1 MMKKLL
7 FVAALLSLTLLGGCA
22 KGGSGPCVVNCA
34 GITVT
39 GSSNGVT
46 PIGSVGLNLPISF
59 TVAFTNTTTQPVNWN
74 ITGTSCTTATDPSNP
89 CGYFTSTTTATANF
103 QGPSS
108 MPSNPSVNIVATSQ
122 TDGSLSGTLQM
133 RVLPDIA
140 NVNPP
145 SLDVGAGLT
154 QQYTAVA
161 IPDQA
166 PQTFTWTCTT
176 ANGPCANFS
185 QDPNISGLAY
195 YKPTAGEECSG
206 SGCVTV
212 SAIAT
217 IDPTG
222 CTVDTKNFPCLPS
235 QTTVVSSRLSGTY
248 AFQFSGYDKNG
259 RAIAA
264 AGTFT
269 ATSGGSI
276 SSGVEDVNA
285 WNGSAFVT
293 TQHNISGGS
302 YTPISGGNIN
312 SNNAGTLSLTGSGIG
327 FPSTYQV
334 VLDGAGDLQMVAAD
348 GAGANGSGVAELSSK
363 NKFNQGTAATFAFGF
378 TGVDSSNARVGYVG
392 LLPTDGVSS
401 VSNGLMDVNDNGSAN
416 NSVCGSSP
424 CATSGSYTYSST
436 TNLGQ
441 LTLTTP
447 KATVTFDFFVAN
459 GNTNTNNPLTLYAI
473 STDNNP
479 AVVGTMTLQD
489 SKITTYNN
497 AALVGN
503 SVSALTGTNGNV
515 ALVNGTTNGQ
525 GDFTGTFDW
534 NNSGTITSVPPVKD
548 CKGPTVC
555 VFGNAYAATDNN
567 KGRYTIQILGNPNAS
582 SGGAPIAFILYA
594 SGANRG
600 FLLDQSTA
608 AVITG
613 TMNLQT
619 AFKQNFGSFA
629 QSEATGTYAVATN
642 SNSVPN
648 VTTCS
653 GLTSCY
659 ATMNLL
665 LTSPGSNVFNVSGVE
680 NPNSQSISAVYTL
693 QSSGVGTIAPIS
705 PATAPNFVIYALTQT
720 DFFMMELDAGVVS
733 PILFMAQ

>member
-1 MMKKLL
+1 M
-7 FVAALLSLTLLGGCA
+7 
-22 KGGSGPCVVNCA
+22 N
-34 GITVT
+34 
-39 GSSNGVT
+39 
-46 PIGSVGLNLPISF
+46 
-59 TVAFTNTTTQPVNWN
+59 
-74 ITGTSCTTATDPSNP
+74 
-89 CGYFTSTTTATANF
+89 
-103 QGPSS
+103 
-108 MPSNPSVNIVATSQ
+108 
-122 TDGSLSGTLQM
+122 
-133 RVLPDIA
+133 VLPDIA

-145 SLDVGAGLT
+145 SLDVGAGLK

-166 PQTFTWTCTT
+166 PQTFTWTCVT

-185 QDPNISGLAY
+185 QDTNISGLAY
-195 YKPTAGEECSG
+195 YTPTAGEECG
-206 SGCVTV
+206 NSGCVTV
-212 SAIAT
+212 SAVAA

-222 CTVDTKNFPCLPS
+222 CTVDTKNFPCVPS

-269 ATSGGSI
+269 ASSGGSI
-276 SSGVEDVNA
+276 SSGIEDVNA

-293 TQHNISGGS
+293 TQHTISGGS
-302 YTPISGGNIN
+302 YTPITGSNVNANN
-312 SNNAGTLSLTGSGIG
+312 SGTLSLTVSGSP
-327 FPSTYQV
+327 FPSTFQV
-334 VLDGAGDLQMVAAD
+334 VLDGAGDLQMVALN

-363 NKFNQGTAATFAFGF
+363 NKFSQGTAATFAFGF
-378 TGVDSSNARVGYVG
+378 TGVDSSNNRVGYVG

-401 VSNGLMDVNDNGSAN
+401 VTNGLIDVNDNGSAN
-416 NSVCGSSP
+416 NSVCGASP
-424 CATSGSYTYSST
+424 CTGVSGSYTFSSS

-441 LTLTTP
+441 LTLTSP
-447 KATVTFDFFVAN
+447 KSMTFDFFVAN
-459 GNTNTNNPLTLYAI
+459 GNTNSNSPLTLYAI

-489 SKITTYNN
+489 TKVSTYNN
-497 AALVGN
+497 AAFSGN

-525 GDFTGTFDW
+525 GDFTGTFDA
-534 NNSGTITSVPPVKD
+534 NNNGTITSVPPVKD
-548 CKGPTVC
+548 CKAPTVC
-555 VFGNAYAATDNN
+555 VFGNTYAATNN
-567 KGRYTIQILGNPNAS
+567 NLGRYTLQILGSPNAS
-582 SGGAPIAFILYA
+582 PAVAPIPFILYA

-600 FLLDQSTA
+600 FLLDQSSA

-613 TMNLQT
+613 TMNTQT

-648 VTTCS
+648 VSTCS

-659 ATMNLL
+659 ATMNLV
-665 LTSPGSNVFNVSGVE
+665 LTSPGNNVFNVSGVE

-693 QSSGVGTIAPIS
+693 QSSGVGTIGPIS

-720 DFFMMELDAGVVS
+720 DFFMMELDPGVVS
-733 PILFMAQ
+733 PILLMAQ